1 MKKKLLL
8 FLSLFLSISGFY
20 AYAQNH
26 KDLKTPVVAYKNN
39 VNLPLSA
46 DERELIKEVYQEEY
60 NLISDNSER
69 LRFIKNLLRNRVDV
83 RVLND
88 FPKQVKLLSEVS
100 LFNKYNAKLKR
111 KMFDKDDFNPLSYN
125 FDFYSKT
132 TQIYRVDN
140 TNYYIII
147 KSQYQD

>member
-8 FLSLFLSISGFY
+8 FFSLFLSVSGY
-20 AYAQNH
+20 YMYAQNQ
-26 KDLKTPVVAYKNN
+26 KNLKTPIVTFNN
-39 VNLPLSA
+39 NINLPLNA
-46 DERELIKEVYQEEY
+46 DEKELIREVYQEEY
-60 NLISDNSER
+60 NLISENPER
-69 LRFIKNLLRNRVDV
+69 LRFIKNLLRNRLEVS
-83 RVLND
+83 VLSD

-111 KMFDKDDFNPLSYN
+111 KGFDKDDFNPLSYN

-132 TQIYRVDN
+132 TQIYSVDN

>member
-1 MKKKLLL
+1 M
-8 FLSLFLSISGFY
+8 
-20 AYAQNH
+20 YAQNQ
-26 KDLKTPVVAYKNN
+26 KDLKTPIVSFKNN
-39 VNLPLSA
+39 VNLPLSN
-46 DERELIKEVYQEEY
+46 EEKELIREVYQKEY
-60 NLISDNSER
+60 NLITENLER
-69 LRFIKNLLRNRVDV
+69 LRFIKNLVRNRVEV

-88 FPKQVKLLSEVS
+88 FPKQVKLLSEVP
-100 LFNKYNAKLKR
+100 LFNKYNAELRRKR
-111 KMFDKDDFNPLSYN
+111 FDKDDFNPLSYN

>member
-1 MKKKLLL
+1 MKIKLLF
-8 FLSLFLSISGFY
+8 FLSLFLSISGFFV
-20 AYAQNH
+20 YAQNQ
-26 KDLKTPVVAYKNN
+26 KDLKTPIVSFKNN
-39 VNLPLSA
+39 VNLPLSN
-46 DERELIKEVYQEEY
+46 EEKELIREVYQKEY
-60 NLISDNSER
+60 NLITENLER
-69 LRFIKNLLRNRVDV
+69 LRFIKNLVRNRVEV

-88 FPKQVKLLSEVS
+88 FPKQVKLLSEVP
-100 LFNKYNAKLKR
+100 LFNKYNAELRRKR
-111 KMFDKDDFNPLSYN
+111 FDKDDFNPLSYN

>member
-1 MKKKLLL
+1 M
-8 FLSLFLSISGFY
+8 
-20 AYAQNH
+20 
-26 KDLKTPVVAYKNN
+26 
-39 VNLPLSA
+39 
-46 DERELIKEVYQEEY
+46 
-60 NLISDNSER
+60 
-69 LRFIKNLLRNRVDV
+69 FIENLLRNRVEV
-83 RVLND
+83 SVLSD

-111 KMFDKDDFNPLSYN
+111 KGFDKDDFNPLSYN

>member
-20 AYAQNH
+20 VYAQNH
-26 KDLKTPVVAYKNN
+26 KDLKTPVVTYKNN
-39 VNLPLSA
+39 VNLPLST
-46 DERELIKEVYQEEY
+46 DEKELIKEVYKEEY
-60 NLISDNSER
+60 NLITENLER
-69 LRFIKNLLRNRVDV
+69 LRFIKDLLRNRVEV
-83 RVLND
+83 RVLNN
-88 FPKQVKLLSEVS
+88 FPKQVKLLSEVPV
-100 LFNKYNAKLKR
+100 FNKYNTELKR
-111 KMFDKDDFNPLSYN
+111 KRFDKDDFNPLSYN

-132 TQIYRVDN
+132 TQIYSVDN

>member
-8 FLSLFLSISGFY
+8 FLSLFLSVSGFY
-20 AYAQNH
+20 GHAQNK
-26 KDLKTPVVAYKNN
+26 KDIKTPIVSFKSN
-39 VNLPLSA
+39 VNPPLSLH
-46 DERELIKEVYQEEY
+46 EKNLIKEVYQEEFS
-60 NLISDNSER
+60 LISESPER
-69 LRFIKNLLRNRVDV
+69 LRFVKNLLRNRVEV
-83 RVLND
+83 SVLND

-111 KMFDKDDFNPLSYN
+111 KGFDKDDFNPLSYN